1 MYIFHVTK
9 KKRCRTM
16 VRTDW
21 PQLHVAICSY
31 KSCHTQD
38 AILSED
44 VAMNDFVYAHILI
57 Y

>member
-1 MYIFHVTK
+1 
-9 KKRCRTM
+9 M